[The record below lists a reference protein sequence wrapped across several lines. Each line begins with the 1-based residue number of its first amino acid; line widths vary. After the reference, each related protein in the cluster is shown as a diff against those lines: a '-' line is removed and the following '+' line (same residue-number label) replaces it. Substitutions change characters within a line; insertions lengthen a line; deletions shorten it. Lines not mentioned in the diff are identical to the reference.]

1 MNSHHWNCGAD
12 LVVKQLEQHGVKQI
26 LGSPEPKLT
35 VFLILW
41 LIQQLKLLLCVTKP
55 MRLLWRVR

>member
-12 LVVKQLEQHGVKQI
+12 LVVKQLEQHGVKQ
-26 LGSPEPKLT
+26 
-35 VFLILW
+35 VFGIPGAKIDRVLILW

-55 MRLLWRVR
+55 MQLLWRVR